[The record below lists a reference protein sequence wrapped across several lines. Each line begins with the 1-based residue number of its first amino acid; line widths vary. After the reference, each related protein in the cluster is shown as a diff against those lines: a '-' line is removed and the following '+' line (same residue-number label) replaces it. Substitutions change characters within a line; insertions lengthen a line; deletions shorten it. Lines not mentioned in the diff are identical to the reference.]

1 MLTRMIVQT
10 FASLAVMG
18 VLLFGGAGTVAWPAA
33 WCFLIEVGALGLWV
47 GFWLARVNPGLL
59 AERLGS
65 LVQKQQKPWDRLFMA
80 CAGLIW
86 CAWLVLIALDA
97 RRFHGSSVPHSLAAL
112 GSLCILVSI
121 VVTRFVFRA
130 NSYASPVVKL
140 QSERGHKVADTGPY
154 AYVRHPMY
162 AGAIPFFV
170 GTPLLLGSWWGLASV
185 PLLVAALAVRAVFEE
200 RMLIE
205 QLDGYADYA
214 SRVRYRL
221 IPGIW

>member
-1 MLTRMIVQT
+1 MQTRLYVQT
-10 FASLAVMG
+10 FGSLAVMG
-18 VLLFGGAGTVAWPAA
+18 VLLFGAAGTVMWPAA
-33 WCFLIEVGALGLWV
+33 WCFLIELGALGLWL
-47 GFWLARVNPGLL
+47 GLWLARVDPALL

-65 LVQKQQKPWDRLFMA
+65 LVQKQQKPWDRVFML
-80 CAGLIW
+80 CAAIIW

-97 RRFHGSSVPHSLAAL
+97 RRFHWSTMPRSLAAL
-112 GSLCILVSI
+112 GSLGILVSI

-130 NSYASPVVKL
+130 NTYASPVVKL

-162 AGAIPFFV
+162 AGAIPFLA
-170 GTPLLLGSWWGLASV
+170 GTPLLLGSWWGFACMPFV
-185 PLLVAALAVRAVFEE
+185 VAALAVRAVLEE

-205 QLDGYADYA
+205 QLDGYAAYA
-214 SRVRYRL
+214 ARVRYRL